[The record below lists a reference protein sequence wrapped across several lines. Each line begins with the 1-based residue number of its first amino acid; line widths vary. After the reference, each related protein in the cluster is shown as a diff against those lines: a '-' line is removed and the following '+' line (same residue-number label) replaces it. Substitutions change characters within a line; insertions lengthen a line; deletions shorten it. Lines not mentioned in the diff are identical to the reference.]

1 MMLPRILSLRQKLLL
16 TFLSLWLLTVVIAT
30 LAAYWFSGNAAQI
43 SFDRILKDDAL
54 ALAAQIKWESEGP
67 RFGVDTNT
75 ADLLI
80 FDSVSPPKFTVLNKL
95 RQKIAGNAELP
106 LPNLTKSEKRAE
118 PTFFD
123 MRNSQG
129 NLRVVSLRIDHQ
141 VSGEW
146 VWVLVG
152 EAHSK
157 RSEISHELA
166 AAIFLPAVGLAFV
179 IIPLLLAGIKFGLS
193 PAKQIS
199 EAVAEKDIDDLSPV
213 SLENVPEELRVVI
226 LHIND
231 LLMRLQQSVAHE
243 RRFVADAAH
252 QLRTP
257 IAGIKILAEDLLR
270 THQANTSQPPND
282 EVLQELNAA
291 ATRAAHLV
299 RQLLSLARAERTE
312 AFEKEIF
319 DIQDLIGE
327 VITQWQRS
335 ISAAHKTLRVATGMT
350 HMKRVQVQGSRILL
364 EEALG
369 NIIDNAIRYGGKNI
383 QIDAKISNEQLVM
396 SVTDDGEGLKP
407 DVILSM
413 LTPFWRGEG
422 AADFGVG
429 LGLPIA
435 QKALQQ
441 MHGVLSIKSRP
452 EVEGTAIVI
461 ELPIA
466 EVSPSSST

>member
-1 MMLPRILSLRQKLLL
+1 MNFPRILSLRQKLLL

-54 ALAAQIKWESEGP
+54 ALAAQVKWETQGP

-80 FDSVSPPKFTVLNKL
+80 FDSVSPPKFTVLDKAS
-95 RQKIAGNAELP
+95 QKIAGNANLALP
-106 LPNLTKSEKRAE
+106 ESVSTQKVGE
-118 PTFFD
+118 PSFFD
-123 MRNSQG
+123 MHSDSGDMRVVV
-129 NLRVVSLRIDHQ
+129 LRVDHQ
-141 VSGEW
+141 PSGEW
-146 VWVLVG
+146 VWVIVG

-157 RSEISHELA
+157 RAEISHELA
-166 AAIFLPAVGLAFV
+166 AAIFLPAVGLAFL

-231 LLMRLQQSVAHE
+231 LLQRLQSSVAHE

-270 THQANTSQPPND
+270 THQANSKQPPD
-282 EVLQELNAA
+282 EEVLQEINAA

-299 RQLLSLARAERTE
+299 RQLLSLARAERAE
-312 AFEKEIF
+312 LFESETF
-319 DIQDLIGE
+319 DVLVFLNE
-327 VITQWQRS
+327 VCTQWQRS
-335 ISAAHKTLRVATGMT
+335 VEAAHKTLGITPQSSHIGKVSLR
-350 HMKRVQVQGSRILL
+350 GSRIFMD
-364 EEALG
+364 EALG
-369 NIIDNAIRYGGKNI
+369 NIIDNAIQYGGKNI
-383 QIDAKISNEQLVM
+383 LIDAQIVPQGVLV
-396 SVTDDGEGLKP
+396 SVLDDGLGVSAQE
-407 DVILSM
+407 IRSM

-422 AADFGVG
+422 AAGLGVG

-435 QKALQQ
+435 EKALHQ
-441 MHGVLSIKSRP
+441 MHGSLSIKSRP
-452 EVEGTAIVI
+452 EVNGTAVLIQ
-461 ELPIA
+461 LPV
-466 EVSPSSST
+466 EP

>member
-54 ALAAQIKWESEGP
+54 ALAAQIKWEPSGP

-106 LPNLTKSEKRAE
+106 LPSMTKSEKRAE

-129 NLRVVSLRIDHQ
+129 DLRVVSLRIDHQ
-141 VSGEW
+141 ATGEW

-157 RSEISHELA
+157 RAEISHELA

-231 LLMRLQQSVAHE
+231 LLLRLQQSVAHE

-312 AFEKEIF
+312 TFEKETF

-335 ISAAHKTLRVATGMT
+335 ISAAHKTLSIATSMT
-350 HMKRVQVQGSRILL
+350 NMERVQVQGSRILL

-383 QIDAKISNEQLVM
+383 QIDAKISHQQLVM
-396 SVTDDGEGLKP
+396 SVTDDGEGVNQ
-407 DVILSM
+407 DDMLSM

-422 AADFGVG
+422 NVGFGVG

-441 MHGVLSIKSRP
+441 MHGILSIKSRP

-461 ELPIA
+461 ELPVTG
-466 EVSPSSST
+466 VSPSSPP